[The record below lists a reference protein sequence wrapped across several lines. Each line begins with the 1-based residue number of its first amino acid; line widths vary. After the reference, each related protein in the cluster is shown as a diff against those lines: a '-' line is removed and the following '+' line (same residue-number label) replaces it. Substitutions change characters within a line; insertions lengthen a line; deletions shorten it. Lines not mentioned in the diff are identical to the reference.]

1 MVSNPASTLQRPI
14 YTVCSSS
21 TTMTEAR
28 GLFLKTPEKLPST
41 GVTKVTF
48 KVFLKQLTAFLEQDT
63 GYYMFLKEGCYST
76 WSAKQVGK
84 RITAIAVR
92 DKED

>member
-1 MVSNPASTLQRPI
+1 
-14 YTVCSSS
+14 
-21 TTMTEAR
+21 MTEAR

-63 GYYMFLKEGCYST
+63 VNYMFLKDGCYNT
-76 WSAKQVGK
+76 WSAKQLGK
-84 RITAIAVR
+84 RITTIAVI
-92 DKED
+92 DNKEDIRLRKEVTAEEL